1 MKTRIDVAPHKPGR
15 GWHIGFGSFRFYLI
29 FGIVTAV
36 LLAVDSL
43 LGSMPFTAAMP
54 GPQEMIEFQKKQIE
68 TWAEM
73 NKLLIAMATAT
84 IGAVGAFL
92 VNRDKA
98 ATLTALQRRRA
109 AASWLWSAA
118 SLYFGYLSYQQVTW
132 MLGVGFF
139 DSHNSR
145 LWWPSRAQFWSFLIS
160 VVIFAD
166 FVYGSVRDKEKA
178 A

>member
-1 MKTRIDVAPHKPGR
+1 VKTRPDVRSR
-15 GWHIGFGSFRFYLI
+15 GLDFRFGSLRFYLV

-36 LLAVDSL
+36 LLALDSFL
-43 LGSMPFTAAMP
+43 SSIPFSAAMP

-68 TWAEM
+68 TW
-73 NKLLIAMATAT
+73 
-84 IGAVGAFL
+84 
-92 VNRDKA
+92 
-98 ATLTALQRRRA
+98 
-109 AASWLWSAA
+109 ASWLWSAA

-132 MLGVGFF
+132 MLGAGFF

-166 FVYGSVRDKEKA
+166 FVYGSVRDKEKPA
-178 A
+178 